1 MIEVENLTK
10 RYGDFTAI
18 EGVTF
23 NVAEGEV
30 LGFLGPNAAGKTTT
44 MRILTCFMP
53 ATYGTARVA
62 GYEVFDNP
70 IEVRRRIGYMP
81 ENVPLYTEMT
91 VISYLSFMAK
101 VKGVR
106 GKERRQ
112 RVNSV
117 VEACGLEDFRNRV
130 IGKLSKGYRQRVGLA
145 QALVHNPQ
153 VLVLD
158 EPTIGLDPRQI
169 IEIRNLIKNLGGEH
183 TVILSTHIL
192 PEASMIC
199 SRVIIIN
206 EGRIAGEV
214 SLKDGKVATIEFRNA
229 GRLLFSIGAEH
240 LKADLDSETI
250 SEDLRQGFEEN
261 GCPLSESSYV
271 SVEEKGSNWLITDE
285 DNKKTYCIRLQAEE
299 VKQTLAS
306 HTGVVMTQ
314 KGKFNIYAEWNET
327 VELGESGKVY
337 LQVRGPSD
345 KVLSRLRVA
354 PNVSDVQLEREDGDI
369 GTYIVTHET
378 GIDIRAELTSMIVYS
393 GWQLLELRPAEMTLE
408 EAFLELT
415 REGLVH

>member
-1 MIEVENLTK
+1 MIEVEDLTK

-30 LGFLGPNAAGKTTT
+30 VGFLGPNAAGKTTT

-53 ATYGTARVA
+53 ATGGTARVA
-62 GYEVFDNP
+62 GYDVFDDP
-70 IEVRRRIGYMP
+70 MEVRKRIGYMP
-81 ENVPLYTEMT
+81 ESVPLYTEMT
-91 VISYLSFMAK
+91 VKSYLSFMARI
-101 VKGVR
+101 KGVDR
-106 GKERRQ
+106 KERHQ
-112 RVNSV
+112 RVNLAID
-117 VEACGLEDFRNRV
+117 ACGLENFRNRV

-153 VLVLD
+153 VLILD

-169 IEIRNLIKNLGGEH
+169 IEIRNLIKGLGGEH

-199 SRVIIIN
+199 SRIIIIN

-214 SLKDGKVATIEFRNA
+214 SLRNGRVTTIE
-229 GRLLFSIGAEH
+229 
-240 LKADLDSETI
+240 
-250 SEDLRQGFEEN
+250 
-261 GCPLSESSYV
+261 
-271 SVEEKGSNWLITDE
+271 
-285 DNKKTYCIRLQAEE
+285 
-299 VKQTLAS
+299 S
-306 HTGVVMTQ
+306 HTAG
-314 KGKFNIYAEWNET
+314 T
-327 VELGESGKVY
+327 VNLEGLGNLY

-345 KVLSRLRVA
+345 KILSRLRLTSS
-354 PNVSDVQLEREDGDI
+354 VSDAQLEREEDGI

-378 GIDIRAELTSMIVYS
+378 GVDIRAELTSMIVYS
-393 GWQLLELRPAEMTLE
+393 GWELLELRPVEMTLE

-415 REGLVH
+415 REEAVSG

>member
-18 EGVTF
+18 DGVTF

-30 LGFLGPNAAGKTTT
+30 VGFLGPNAAGKTTT

-53 ATYGTARVA
+53 ATDGTARVA
-62 GYEVFDNP
+62 GYDVFDDP

-81 ENVPLYTEMT
+81 ESVPLYTEMT
-91 VISYLSFMAK
+91 VRSYLAFMAK
-101 VKGVR
+101 VKGVDR
-106 GKERRQ
+106 KERRQ
-112 RVNSV
+112 RVNST
-117 VEACGLEDFRNRV
+117 VEACGLEDFQDRV

-153 VLVLD
+153 VLILD

-214 SLKDGKVATIEFRNA
+214 SLKDGRVTTIESRAA
-229 GRLLFSIGAEH
+229 GTVRI
-240 LKADLDSETI
+240 
-250 SEDLRQGFEEN
+250 
-261 GCPLSESSYV
+261 
-271 SVEEKGSNWLITDE
+271 
-285 DNKKTYCIRLQAEE
+285 AEE
-299 VKQTLAS
+299 
-306 HTGVVMTQ
+306 
-314 KGKFNIYAEWNET
+314 
-327 VELGESGKVY
+327 SGNLH

-345 KVLSRLRVA
+345 KVLSRLRLA
-354 PNVSDVQLEREDGDI
+354 PNVSDVRLAHEEDGV
-369 GTYIVTHET
+369 GTYIVTHEA

-393 GWQLLELRPAEMTLE
+393 GWELLELRPAERSLE

-415 REGLVH
+415 REGLVN